1 MLKTTCAIMIIFSMG
16 LNYLLLGE
24 PNKERK
30 KPDIIYFGAT
40 WCEPCKKMKTI
51 FKDPQVK
58 KELQKFNFKIVDID
72 ESPEL
77 KTKYKIRVV
86 PTTVIKNSN
95 KITKYEGYM
104 TKSKLLRLLSNITP

>member
-40 WCEPCKKMKTI
+40 WCEPCKKKKTI
-51 FKDPQVK
+51 LGK
-58 KELQKFNFKIVDID
+58 
-72 ESPEL
+72 
-77 KTKYKIRVV
+77 
-86 PTTVIKNSN
+86 
-95 KITKYEGYM
+95 
-104 TKSKLLRLLSNITP
+104 